1 VNNILWI
8 FYNILSKEKE
18 EVLGLIPLRKRIK
31 EIFLLSKE
39 IPKFLMTTIIS
50 IIKNT
55 FIKGCDNDVNF
66 EFV

>member
-8 FYNILSKEKE
+8 FYNILTREKE

-31 EIFLLSKE
+31 EILISSKE
-39 IPKFLMTTIIS
+39 LPKLLMTTIIS

-66 EFV
+66 DFV

>member
-8 FYNILSKEKE
+8 FYNILTQEKE

-31 EIFLLSKE
+31 EILISSKE
-39 IPKFLMTTIIS
+39 LPKLLMTTIIS

-66 EFV
+66 DFV